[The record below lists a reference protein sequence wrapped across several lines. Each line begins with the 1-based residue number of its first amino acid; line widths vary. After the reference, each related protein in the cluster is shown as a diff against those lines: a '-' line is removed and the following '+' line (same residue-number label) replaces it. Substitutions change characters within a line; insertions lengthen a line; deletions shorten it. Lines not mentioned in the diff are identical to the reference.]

1 MRKYQSL
8 LNSLEKY
15 DSFLLTTHVNPD
27 GDAVGSLLGLKYILQ
42 SYADEIDLVVE
53 DSVPEYLSFL
63 SGTEDIYLSDE
74 LANTERK
81 TDYDLV
87 FVVDCGD
94 LERIGKVADLIPEGN
109 KIINIDHHDDNQEY
123 GSYNYVDSTV
133 SSAGELVY
141 DLAVELGANFKKD
154 FGMAIAAAIITD
166 TGNFK
171 FSNTTP
177 KAHRIIA
184 DMLELGIDTKRIIKE
199 VYQRES
205 YGGLKLKGKVLS
217 DLKLAGD
224 RNIAWASV
232 SQQDLDLFE
241 VDWED
246 TEGLVNSIRGV
257 KGVEVGVLFK
267 EVAEEKIR
275 VSFRSNEYF
284 AVNEF
289 AHQFEGG
296 GHPRAAGCTVMA
308 PLAEAEERVISK
320 LESELGVK
328 NQ

>member
-15 DSFLLTTHVNPD
+15 DKFLLTTHVNPD

-42 SYADEIDLVVE
+42 SYAERIDLVIE

-63 SGTEDIYLSDE
+63 SEVEDIYLSDE
-74 LANTERK
+74 LAITERK
-81 TDYDLV
+81 ADYDLV
-87 FVVDCGD
+87 FVVDCGELD
-94 LERIGKVADLIPEGN
+94 RIGNVADLISADS
-109 KIINIDHHDDNQEY
+109 KLVNIDHHDDNQEY

-184 DMLELGIDTKRIIKE
+184 DMLELGIDTEKIIKK
-199 VYQRES
+199 VYQTENYS
-205 YGGLKLKGKVLS
+205 SLKLKGKVLA
-217 DLKLAGD
+217 DLKLAGEQ
-224 RNIAWASV
+224 NIAWASV
-232 SQQDLDLFE
+232 SQQDLDSFGA
-241 VDWED
+241 DWED
-246 TEGLVNSIRGV
+246 TEGLVNSIRSV
-257 KGVEVGVLFK
+257 KGIEVGVLFK
-267 EVAEEKIR
+267 EAAEEKTR

-308 PLAEAEERVISK
+308 PLAEAEKRIISK
-320 LESELGVK
+320 LESELGVS
-328 NQ
+328 N